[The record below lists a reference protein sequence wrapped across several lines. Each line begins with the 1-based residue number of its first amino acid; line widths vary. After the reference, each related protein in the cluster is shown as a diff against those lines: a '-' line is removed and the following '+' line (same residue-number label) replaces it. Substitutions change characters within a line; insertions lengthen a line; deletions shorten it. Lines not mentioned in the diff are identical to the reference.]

1 MFELY
6 DKYFFGNEITKL
18 SKEMNC
24 MWVICWNNKCTSTA
38 GRQSCKVDTCKTI
51 TLELSSKVFKKS
63 IKMMNDDGRQFIK
76 LDQNNKCNSI
86 LSCLM
91 FIFEHELVHGLQNCL
106 CPPWMYGK
114 KGPGTWSGK
123 TRPGN
128 GHSKTFMS
136 ILNNTF
142 GHMNFTHS
150 LLTHAKKEVKEDK
163 VGEEGLGDALERVQI
178 EQLQDVTKKKPD
190 KGKDKKRDKDKDK
203 EKKLTKLGKEWV
215 EAASEE
221 MKKNEGIIKITK
233 SNKTREENQKGNG
246 IDEKMNF
253 F

>member
-1 MFELY
+1 
-6 DKYFFGNEITKL
+6 
-18 SKEMNC
+18 
-24 MWVICWNNKCTSTA
+24 
-38 GRQSCKVDTCKTI
+38 
-51 TLELSSKVFKKS
+51 
-63 IKMMNDDGRQFIK
+63 
-76 LDQNNKCNSI
+76 
-86 LSCLM
+86 
-91 FIFEHELVHGLQNCL
+91 
-106 CPPWMYGK
+106 
-114 KGPGTWSGK
+114 
-123 TRPGN
+123 
-128 GHSKTFMS
+128 
-136 ILNNTF
+136 
-142 GHMNFTHS
+142 MNFTHS